1 MEDILTNML
10 PRKALVA
17 LTIGVLNCG
26 SAYAD
31 DGKIKAF
38 GQHLSGECTACHR
51 VDGVDNG
58 VPSITG
64 WSKDDFVATLKFY
77 SSGARENPVMKS
89 VAESLDEEQVAAL
102 AAYYGSLERPAK
114 KK

>member
-1 MEDILTNML
+1 MANFLRLGAMSLAT
-10 PRKALVA
+10 AVCA
-17 LTIGVLNCG
+17 
-26 SAYAD
+26 SASVSAD
-31 DGKIKAF
+31 DAKLKAF

-64 WSKDDFVATLKFY
+64 WPKDDFVATLKFY
-77 SSGARENPVMKS
+77 TSGARENPVMKS
-89 VAESLDEEQVAAL
+89 VAESLDDEQVAAL
-102 AAYYGSLERPAK
+102 AAYFGSLDRPPK